1 MTQVKKEYS
10 MEFWSIVILITAL
23 PLLLWLAWAV
33 DKKSDWDED
42 YPEDEVKPLLGVVAP
57 KKEEKEEK

>member
-1 MTQVKKEYS
+1 
-10 MEFWSIVILITAL
+10 MEFWNIVVLITGV
-23 PLLLWLAWAV
+23 PLLVWFAYVV

-57 KKEEKEEK
+57 KNDKEEEK